1 MRGRGKGG
9 GGRAGWARIDSPRIV
24 ASPGAC
30 HPAVGVRK
38 RPLDAVSAR
47 LKLASTETAAL
58 IEREFAS
65 IEREFALDKRG

>member
-1 MRGRGKGG
+1 MRGGEGG
-9 GGRAGWARIDSPRIV
+9 ARAGWARIDSPRIV